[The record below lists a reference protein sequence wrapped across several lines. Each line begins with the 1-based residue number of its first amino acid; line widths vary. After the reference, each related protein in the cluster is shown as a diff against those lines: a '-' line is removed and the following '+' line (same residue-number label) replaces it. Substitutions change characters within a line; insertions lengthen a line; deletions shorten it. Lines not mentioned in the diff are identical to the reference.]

1 MVNKIRSV
9 NNVFNNT
16 DLLRRKPPGAGR
28 AQAES
33 RQLAQCQ
40 HVGAW
45 VDSACMS
52 VHDSFVIDGQNSN
65 RI

>member
-9 NNVFNNT
+9 NKVFNNT
-16 DLLRRKPPGAGR
+16 DLLRHKPPGA
-28 AQAES
+28 S
-33 RQLAQCQ
+33 RVSPASSGQ

>member
-9 NNVFNNT
+9 NKVFNNT
-16 DLLRRKPPGAGR
+16 DLLRRKPR

>member
-9 NNVFNNT
+9 KKVFNNT
-16 DLLRRKPPGAGR
+16 DLLRHK
-28 AQAES
+28 QS
-33 RQLAQCQ
+33 LASCQ

-45 VDSACMS
+45 VVSACMS
-52 VHDSFVIDGQNSN
+52 VHDSFVIDGQNLN